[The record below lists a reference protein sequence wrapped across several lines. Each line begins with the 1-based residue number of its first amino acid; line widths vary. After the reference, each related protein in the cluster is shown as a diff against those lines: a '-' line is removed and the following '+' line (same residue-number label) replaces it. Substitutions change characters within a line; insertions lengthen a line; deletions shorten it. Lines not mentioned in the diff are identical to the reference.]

1 MGGAYEK
8 QKKMHYDI
16 MNVGL
21 RAQATAV
28 GFVQLCIELR
38 EAQVLGDAALDRVK
52 DAIADELSVAPP
64 RRIAMRDHRNEIKAR
79 LDRLF
84 RGEQK
89 VGSADALAFE
99 DDCDAVGDLAKACT
113 PDC

>member
-38 EAQVLGDAALDRVK
+38 EADVLSDGALERVK

-89 VGSADALAFE
+89 VGPADALAFD
-99 DDCDAVGDLAKACT
+99 DDCEGIEGPAKACV